1 MKLIVVKDYEE
12 MSLEASLIIKDL
24 LVKKP
29 DATLGLATGS
39 SPIGLYQNLIKYYEN
54 GEISFKNVKT
64 YNLDEYCELPRSHPE
79 SYYSFMHRNLFSHVD
94 ILEENVHIPCS
105 EGSNLQALCDE
116 YNDLLHKATIDLQVL
131 GIGANG
137 HIGFNEPNTP
147 FDQETWVVKLTEKTR
162 RDNQRFF
169 NSLDEV
175 PTHAM
180 TMGIA
185 NIMQAKCLLLVASG
199 RNKAEAIRRLA
210 SGEVNPECP
219 ATILNRHPN
228 AIVIVDEEAA
238 SLIKK

>member
-1 MKLIVVKDYEE
+1 
-12 MSLEASLIIKDL
+12 
-24 LVKKP
+24 
-29 DATLGLATGS
+29 
-39 SPIGLYQNLIKYYEN
+39 
-54 GEISFKNVKT
+54 
-64 YNLDEYCELPRSHPE
+64 
-79 SYYSFMHRNLFSHVD
+79 MHRNLFSHVD

-105 EGSNLQALCDE
+105 EGSDLQALCDE
-116 YNDLLHKATIDLQVL
+116 YNDLLHKATIDLQLL

-147 FDQETWVVKLTEKTR
+147 FDQETWVVKLTDKTR

-199 RNKAEAIRRLA
+199 KNKAEAIRRLA

-228 AIVIVDEEAA
+228 AIVIVDEDAA
-238 SLIKK
+238 SLIK

>member
-1 MKLIVVKDYEE
+1 MQVIKVKNYEE
-12 MSLEASLIIKDL
+12 LSKVAAEIIAN
-24 LVKKP
+24 LVKEKP
-29 DATLGLATGS
+29 DCTLGLATGS
-39 SPIGLYQNLIKYYEN
+39 SPIGLYQNLIKKYEA

-64 YNLDEYCELPRSHPE
+64 YNLDEYCQLPKSHPE

-105 EGSNLQALCDE
+105 EGSDLQALCNE
-116 YNDLLHKATIDLQVL
+116 YNELLHKATIDLQLL

-147 FDQETWVVKLTEKTR
+147 FDQETWVVKLTDKTR

-199 RNKAEAIRRLA
+199 KNKAEAIRRLA

-228 AIVIVDEEAA
+228 AIVIVDEDAA
-238 SLIKK
+238 SLIK